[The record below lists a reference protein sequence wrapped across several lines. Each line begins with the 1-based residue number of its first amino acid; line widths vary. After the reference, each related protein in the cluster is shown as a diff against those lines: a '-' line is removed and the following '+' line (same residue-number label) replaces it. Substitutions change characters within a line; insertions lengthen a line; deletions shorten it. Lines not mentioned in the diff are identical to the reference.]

1 MKNKTRL
8 ACRISALALLLAI
21 LIFSLASCYGTVDAK
36 ENIEANIS
44 SSLSHDTRDYDYV
57 SLYLDDW
64 GITNF
69 DLYKFSYF
77 ENAVSSYYNYAEAPE
92 SILAHASDTAY
103 YFIENYYDNINLK
116 SQDEVTDALLHSYAA
131 TIGDPYC
138 VYREPEIYEDYSTD
152 MSGKFGG
159 IGVVIEYSQAEGT
172 LLVTEII
179 IDSPAEVAGIK
190 VGDYIISVD
199 GQGVEDVGYPY
210 IVYAVRGEI
219 GTEVEIGVLRD
230 GHELYFTAVR
240 AEIIDK
246 TVDYSLGTD
255 GYGYV
260 RISGFK
266 ENTYEQFV
274 EAVDYMEANGA
285 LGIIFDLR
293 SNPGGYLT
301 TVCDML
307 SYIVPNGQTIVSYQY
322 KNQPMTE
329 IVSSTDTHPETGIE
343 SDHALSLPVVVIC
356 NEYTASA
363 GEIFTAAV
371 RDYCDAKLL
380 RATIVGTTTYKK
392 GIMQN
397 TYLHRDGSSL
407 TMTIAYYNP
416 PCGENYHGVGVTPDV
431 IVELDENSS
440 EDTQLVQ
447 ALEELKKLMNA
458 NNN

>member
-1 MKNKTRL
+1 MKNKNRL
-8 ACRISALALLLAI
+8 ACRISALALFLLVTLLA
-21 LIFSLASCYGTVDAK
+21 FTSCFGEVDAK
-36 ENIEANIS
+36 ENIEAGIS
-44 SSLSHDTRDYDYV
+44 SSLEYDAREYDYV
-57 SLYLDDW
+57 SLYLSDW

-69 DLYKFSYF
+69 DLNKFSHF
-77 ENAVSSYYNYAEAPE
+77 ENAISRYYNYAEAPE

-116 SQDEVTDALLHSYAA
+116 NRTEVTDALLHSYAA
-131 TIGDPYC
+131 TVGDPYC
-138 VYREPEIYEDYSTD
+138 VYREPETYEDYNTD

-159 IGVVIEYSQAEGT
+159 IGVVIEYSQADNT

-179 IDSPAEVAGIK
+179 IDSPADVAGIK

-199 GQGVEDVGYPY
+199 GQGIEDIGYPD

-230 GHELYFTAVR
+230 GRELDVTAVR

-246 TVDYSLGTD
+246 TVDYSLRTD
-255 GYGYV
+255 GYGYI

-266 ENTYEQFV
+266 ENTFEQFV

-285 LGIIFDLR
+285 IGIIFDLR

-322 KNQPMTE
+322 KNRPMTE
-329 IVSSTDTHPETGIE
+329 IVSSTDTHPKTGVE

-397 TYLHRDGSSL
+397 TYLYRDGSSL

-440 EDTQLVQ
+440 EDTQLVR
-447 ALEELKKLMNA
+447 ALEELKKLINA